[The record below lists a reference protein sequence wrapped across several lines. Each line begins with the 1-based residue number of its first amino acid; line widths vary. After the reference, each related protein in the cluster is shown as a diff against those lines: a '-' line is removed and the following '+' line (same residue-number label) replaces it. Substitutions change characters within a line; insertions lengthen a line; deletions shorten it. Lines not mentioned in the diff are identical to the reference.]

1 MTDSGIQTFQR
12 FVVLCANL
20 KRRPDRR
27 FVIENTLPEVYGVPV
42 SFFEAV
48 DGAMIPEW
56 KLARFPPETT
66 ASGYAVRLT
75 KRLALRRFLQSEESH
90 LVYLEDDVVVT
101 EDFDDTVAEAMRRD
115 HEVVFLGGG
124 HHTPPEGEG
133 RWRRCRKTFNNHAL
147 LLNRV
152 GSRKLLRILGTWT
165 EAWSDREL
173 QAAMG
178 RGAIDAWCVDPWV
191 AFQRATNSD
200 NWGNLDCV
208 ELGQIAPPMMLPDD
222 LAVLDAALNFSKV
235 VLEYGSGGARC
246 TSVRG

>member
-1 MTDSGIQTFQR
+1 
-12 FVVLCANL
+12 
-20 KRRPDRR
+20 
-27 FVIENTLPEVYGVPV
+27 
-42 SFFEAV
+42 
-48 DGAMIPEW
+48 MIPEW

-152 GSRKLLRILGTWT
+152 GARKLLRILGTWT